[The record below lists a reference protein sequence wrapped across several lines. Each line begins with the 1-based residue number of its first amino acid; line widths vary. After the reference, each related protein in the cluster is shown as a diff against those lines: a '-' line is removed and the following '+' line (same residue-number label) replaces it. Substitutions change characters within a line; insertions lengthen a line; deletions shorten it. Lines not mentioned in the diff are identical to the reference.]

1 MIHRDLKPVNIF
13 LDLNDRVKIGDFGLA
28 TTHPF
33 TKLSVTGNTNCTR
46 DIVDCNKPGLGNASH
61 SQESLTGKVGTAL
74 YVSPELGNNTQTR
87 VKYTQKVDLYSL
99 GIIFFEMCYRPLS
112 TSMERVK
119 VLGNLRTVSKI
130 IYFLFSSQV
139 QSTVDVTSKLS
150 PLSVSSVSFNEFL
163 SNSVSTT
170 YVFFIPARLKTN
182 NDNC

>member
-46 DIVDCNKPGLGNASH
+46 DIVDCNKPGLGNASN

-119 VLGNLRTVSKI
+119 VLGNLRTVSII
-130 IYFLFSSQV
+130 IYFLLFISSNN
-139 QSTVDVTSKLS
+139 SNNNNSYSSNGNYLITDVRKRASL
-150 PLSVSSVSFNEFL
+150 PFL
-163 SNSVSTT
+163 
-170 YVFFIPARLKTN
+170 
-182 NDNC
+182 